1 MKDQMRQGFPTPF
14 RRGRGSWGVVS
25 GGGSREVV
33 GDGARYLEAPSG
45 PEIGAFPLLQAPR
58 TWSTNGCDGTSETW
72 MLPGQSMAEAKE
84 RELVSPG
91 GIPWGGRDL
100 PRFGFPCKM

>member
-1 MKDQMRQGFPTPF
+1 M
-14 RRGRGSWGVVS
+14 VS
-25 GGGSREVV
+25 DGGSREVV